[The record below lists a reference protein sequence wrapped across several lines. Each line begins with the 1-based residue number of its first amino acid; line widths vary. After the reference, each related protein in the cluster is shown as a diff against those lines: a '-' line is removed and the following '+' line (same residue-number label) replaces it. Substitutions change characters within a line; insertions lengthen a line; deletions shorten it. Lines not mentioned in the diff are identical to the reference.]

1 MKTNLKTKSKKTI
14 PPQSHEDTK
23 KDFGLSSSFKSL
35 CDLVPWCHYFPT
47 ALLLLALPAVSG
59 CTPDKSETTT
69 RGRLEVLIA
78 ESIAPPM
85 VEQVEQFVNIY
96 SKNGAQLSYSL
107 MSSDDAIKHLIS
119 DTARFIVTTRPL
131 TAAERE
137 RVPVIQDY
145 NLNGILVAYD
155 GIAVIVHHKNPME
168 EISTSEMTKVLSGEI
183 TRWEQFSRAKGMKG
197 IIDLLYQDSSDVS
210 SFVAGRLLH
219 GKPVRKDVRR
229 TRSSLET
236 LRSLVERPLSLGL
249 VGTSWIDSA
258 RVPAKS
264 LKVAETRQ
272 TTDTTFRVAPEAF
285 GKYYSTHPAHI
296 YRSYYPLKRAIY
308 IYSYG
313 PVGSIASG
321 FGTFVANKDG
331 QRLFLARNVVPATQP
346 IRLKAPQ

>member
-1 MKTNLKTKSKKTI
+1 MKTTLMLI
-14 PPQSHEDTK
+14 L
-23 KDFGLSSSFKSL
+23 F
-35 CDLVPWCHYFPT
+35 
-47 ALLLLALPAVSG
+47 ALLAFSG

-69 RGRLEVLIA
+69 RGHLQVLIA

-85 VEQVEQFVNIY
+85 VEQVELFVNIY
-96 SKNGAQLSYSL
+96 SKNGAQLSYTILSTN
-107 MSSDDAIKHLIS
+107 DAIRHLIS

-137 RVPVIQDY
+137 RVPAVQDY

-155 GIAVIVHHKNPME
+155 GIAVVVHHKNPVE
-168 EISTSEMTKVLSGEI
+168 EISTSELTKVLNGEI
-183 TRWEQFSRAKGMKG
+183 TRWEQLSRSKGMKG
-197 IIDLLYQDSSDVS
+197 AIDLLYQDSSDVS
-210 SFVAGRLLH
+210 SFVAERLLY
-219 GKPVRKDVRR
+219 GKPVRKDIRR
-229 TRSSLET
+229 TSSSLET

-272 TTDTTFRVAPEAF
+272 TADTTFRMAPEAF

-308 IYSYG
+308 IYSFG

-331 QRLFLARNVVPATQP
+331 QRLLLQRNVVPATQP